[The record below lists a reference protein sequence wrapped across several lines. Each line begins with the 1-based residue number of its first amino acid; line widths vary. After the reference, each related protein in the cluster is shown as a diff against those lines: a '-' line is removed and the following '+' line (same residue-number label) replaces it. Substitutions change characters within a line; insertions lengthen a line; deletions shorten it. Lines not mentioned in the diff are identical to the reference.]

1 MSNWLTH
8 SLRLLKHEIKRGEL
22 TIVVL
27 AIVLSVSSVFT
38 LFGFSGQ
45 IKQSLLSSSAKFIA
59 ADRVLSSA
67 REVEINFLEQADEL
81 KLTTVEQVE
90 TQSMIFAGDDML
102 LASLRATEQGYPLRG
117 ELMIEVV
124 PDKGSIV
131 ASAPKKGEVWIDQT
145 INRKLNIKVNDA
157 LDIGMASFTVAG
169 IITDLPD
176 ASFNVFGSAPVV
188 ILNKIDLPATQLVKP
203 GSRITYKYLFAGEEN
218 NLLLFDQWV
227 EENINDTQR
236 WQSITTGN
244 SPLAGA
250 LKRAEQYLSLGS
262 MLGIV
267 LSAIA
272 VAVASRRYS
281 QRHQS
286 TVAIFKAIG
295 ASQSYVTKLYCLH
308 WLFLSFFSITV
319 GLIIGLIMTS
329 LALSAA
335 SSIFE
340 LTITNN
346 FLYPTLVAVITGI
359 TCAIAFAISPLKALI
374 NTRPL
379 SLLRG
384 YKDKTKNTII
394 TNLIALVAVFALLV
408 LFSQNL
414 ALSSALLVGGIIVSV
429 ILLLCAQFLMT
440 LGRKAGSQAGKAWHL
455 ALANLKRRASDNAI
469 QLISFT
475 LAIKLLLL
483 ILVMKNSLIAEWQE
497 QLPDN
502 SANRFLV
509 NITQPQKDEL
519 INFINANNIVA
530 SDFYSIVRGRLTAIN
545 QEKVTNKVSKHE
557 EKEAD
562 QGRQGANRELN
573 LTWRKVLPDSNE
585 IVAGQW
591 WPENTS
597 TQQVSIAES
606 IAERLEINVDD
617 ELTFLIGNQT
627 FNVKVTSIRKVDWKR
642 MQPNFFVIFHPEVLA
657 DFPSTYIG
665 SLRVEPKHE
674 LLMQNFLASYPT
686 ISVIDV
692 DAMINHL
699 QEAIAKVSIAIEFI
713 LILVVLA
720 GCLVLIAQVQASMEE
735 RERELAILKTLG
747 AKGRILKL
755 SIFYEFLSLGVI
767 AGFMASIAMEVAVYF
782 LQTNV
787 FEMTPSFHFSYWLIG
802 MISGGLFVG
811 IIGLFSCWRLLNLS
825 SVTLIRR
832 TM

>member
-1 MSNWLTH
+1 MNNWLTH

-59 ADRVLSSA
+59 ADRVLSGA
-67 REVEINFLEQADEL
+67 RQVDENFLSKANEVN
-81 KLTTVEQVE
+81 LTVVQQVE
-90 TQSMIFAGDDML
+90 TQSMVFAGDDML
-102 LASLRATEQGYPLRG
+102 LASVRATEKGYPLRG
-117 ELMIEVV
+117 ELMIELEKN
-124 PDKGSIV
+124 KGSV
-131 ASAPKKGEVWIDQT
+131 AASAPKQGEVWIDET
-145 INRKLNIKVNDA
+145 INRKLNINVSDS
-157 LDIGMASFTVAG
+157 LDIGMATFTVAG

-188 ILNKIDLPATQLVKP
+188 ILNNVDLPLTELVKP
-203 GSRITYKYLFAGEEN
+203 GSRITYKYLFAGEEEK
-218 NLLLFDQWV
+218 LIIYDEWI

-262 MLGIV
+262 MLGII

-281 QRHQS
+281 QKHQS

-295 ASQSYVTKLYCLH
+295 ASQLYVTKLYCLH

-319 GLIIGLIMTS
+319 GLIIGLLMTS
-329 LALSAA
+329 IALSAA

-340 LTITNN
+340 LTISNN
-346 FLYPTLVAVITGI
+346 FLYPTFVAIITGI
-359 TCAIAFAISPLKALI
+359 TCAIAFAISPLKTLI

-384 YKDKTKNTII
+384 YKDKTKNTLL
-394 TNLIALVAVFALLV
+394 TNLISLVAVFILLV
-408 LFSQNL
+408 LFSKDIV
-414 ALSSALLVGGIIVSV
+414 LSSALLVGGILVSI

-497 QLPDN
+497 QLPAN

-509 NITQPQKDEL
+509 NITEPQKDEL
-519 INFINANNIVA
+519 INFIDANNIVA

-557 EKEAD
+557 DSEAD
-562 QGRQGANRELN
+562 RGRQGANRELN
-573 LTWRKVLPDSNE
+573 LTWRQELPDSNE
-585 IVAGQW
+585 ILEGEW
-591 WPENTS
+591 WPENS
-597 TQQVSIAES
+597 PKQQVSIAES
-606 IAERLEINVDD
+606 IAERLEINLGDD
-617 ELTFLIGNQT
+617 LTFLIGNQN
-627 FNVKVTSIRKVDWKR
+627 FNVKVTSIRKVDWQR

-665 SLRVEPKHE
+665 SLRVEPSHE
-674 LLMQNFLASYPT
+674 TIMQGFLAAHPT
-686 ISVIDV
+686 VSVIDV
-692 DAMINHL
+692 DAMIKHL

-767 AGFMASIAMEVAVYF
+767 AGFMASIAMELAVYL

-787 FEMTPSFHFSYWLIG
+787 FEMAPSLHLSYWFIG
-802 MISGGLFVG
+802 MLSGGLFVG
-811 IIGLFSCWRLLNLS
+811 LIGLFSCWRLLNLS